1 MVWRGMAWHGIAW
14 HGMVWYGSAWH
25 GRVWYGVMQHVR
37 YNGLGVVL
45 YARCIVFLCNFNVL
59 IIASIGHTNTIGCLQ
74 HSPTATAFISC
85 SDDNRARFWYSE
97 GI

>member
-1 MVWRGMAWHGIAW
+1 MMWY
-14 HGMVWYGSAWH
+14 GMVWYGEVCSRYGIWYDMLCYSVV
-25 GRVWYGVMQHVR
+25 VWYCFGMVIVDILR
-37 YNGLGVVL
+37 IVL
-45 YARCIVFLCNFNVL
+45 H
-59 IIASIGHTNTIGCLQ
+59 SGHTNSIGCLQ